1 MDLLIV
7 IAAAILAWVM
17 GAVWFR
23 VVGGPAAQNSALQ
36 VRNIGDP
43 QTRPVMPYLIAG
55 VALVAVAAMM
65 RVLFVRAGIDG
76 IVPGL
81 GWGFGIGA
89 AIVAPWFV
97 IENTYSPRPMI
108 MTLVDMGYA
117 ITACAVIGAVMGG
130 I

>member
-1 MDLLIV
+1 MEPFVRRYNLDNRRFALV
-7 IAAAILAWVM
+7 RTAAADRQASP
-17 GAVWFR
+17 
-23 VVGGPAAQNSALQ
+23 PAARIDFSFH
-36 VRNIGDP
+36 R
-43 QTRPVMPYLIAG
+43 
-55 VALVAVAAMM
+55 
-65 RVLFVRAGIDG
+65 IDG
-76 IVPGL
+76 VLAGM